1 MIVMDE
7 CRQLVWDYTRGEV
20 VCMDNG
26 EVVDR
31 IYDYGPVIRR
41 KEAIER
47 ERVEE
52 LKRLRRYGYRADWE
66 LWRLRRRLRK
76 RYKLL
81 RLAKSITSRGYFVD
95 YDKLFYVE
103 RFVFTVYSKRS
114 VEVLEWF
121 EKKDLRPVLDKIISV
136 LGDREPIVFTRT
148 IRGRYLLAYLV
159 YEFLRGRDPGY
170 NELDGLRIHISAN
183 TFRRLKKLA
192 RTIVIKHKPLLEEV
206 VKDE

>member
-1 MIVMDE
+1 MVMSE
-7 CRQLVWDYTRGEV
+7 CSKLVWDYSTGEV
-20 VCMDNG
+20 ICIENG
-26 EVVDR
+26 EVIDK

-41 KEAIER
+41 TEAIER

-52 LKRLRRYGYRADWE
+52 LKRFRRYGYRADRE
-66 LWRLRRRLRK
+66 LRRLKHRLRK

-95 YDKLFYVE
+95 YDKLFSME
-103 RFVFTVYSKRS
+103 RFVFTIYSKRS
-114 VEVLEWF
+114 VGVLEWF

-159 YEFLRGRDPGY
+159 YEFLRGKDPGY

-192 RTIVIKHKPLLEEV
+192 RTIFIKHKPLLEKV